1 METERA
7 PVALDAFLARASPA
21 AIPACRSMT
30 NGRPV
35 KWQRYGQ
42 IALAC
47 LRQIRRNAQ
56 WDE

>member
-7 PVALDAFLARASPA
+7 PVALAAFLARASPA

-35 KWQRYGQ
+35 KWREDTVR
-42 IALAC
+42 LH
-47 LRQIRRNAQ
+47 LRQIRSNAQ

>member
-7 PVALDAFLARASPA
+7 PVALDAFLARTSPA

-35 KWQRYGQ
+35 KWRE
-42 IALAC
+42 IRSDC
-47 LRQIRRNAQ
+47 ILRQIRWNAQ